1 MAAVVRFRVLRPLA
15 VATALALALAVP
27 GSGPTARADD
37 PPPSAQAPAGS
48 SQNAVVAWND
58 HAAAIARAACI
69 APFDN
74 PLHESRMYAIMHVA
88 VHDALNAIS
97 RRSQPYAY
105 RGKARGASPEA
116 AVAAAARTSL
126 LGALSDITG
135 PFVPCHDDAVTV
147 VESFYTEALKAVP
160 DGPAK
165 REGVAVGKKS
175 AYTILAKRARDG
187 SDTPL
192 VVSDFPQGDEPGEY
206 RFVADGPQ
214 FAFAPGWGEVTPF
227 VRRTD
232 RIRVERPYRL
242 RSAAYARDLNEVKR
256 LGGDGTTTVSAR
268 TAEQTEVALFWKE
281 NSPHQW
287 NRAARDLAADHHLDL
302 WESARMFGLL
312 NLALADGY
320 VATFK
325 VKYDL
330 LFWRPVT
337 AIRLADTDGNDETT
351 ADPDWKPLRE
361 IPPIPDHDSGHAV
374 EGGAAA
380 AALRGYFGTDRLSFS
395 LCSYTVAENTCEDD
409 SPLTRHFTRLSQAA
423 EENAWS
429 RVLIG
434 YHFRHATTVGLDH
447 GTAIGDRV
455 VDHAMAARR

>member
-1 MAAVVRFRVLRPLA
+1 MAAVVRRILRPLA

-27 GSGPTARADD
+27 ASGPTARAAD
-37 PPPSAQAPAGS
+37 PPHPAQAPAAP
-48 SQNAVVAWND
+48 NAVVAWND
-58 HAAAIARAACI
+58 HAAAAARAACV

-97 RRSQPYAY
+97 RRSQAYAY
-105 RGKARGASPEA
+105 RGTARGASPEA

-135 PFVPCHDDAVTV
+135 PFVPCHDAAVAV
-147 VESFYTEALKAVP
+147 VERSYTEALKDIP

-165 REGVAVGKKS
+165 LQGLAVGKKS
-175 AYTILAKRARDG
+175 AYTILARRARDG

-192 VVSDFPQGDEPGEY
+192 VVSDFPQGDQPGEY
-206 RFVADGPQ
+206 RFIADGPQ
-214 FAFAPGWGEVTPF
+214 FAFAPRWGEVTPF

-232 RIRVERPYRL
+232 RIRVEPPYRL
-242 RSAAYARDLNEVKR
+242 RSAAYARDLEEVQR
-256 LGGDGTTTVSAR
+256 LGGDGTTTASAR
-268 TAEQTEVALFWKE
+268 TAEQTEIALFWKE

-287 NRAARDLAADHHLDL
+287 NRAARDLAVDHRLDL

-312 NLALADGY
+312 NLAMADGY

-337 AIRLADTDGNDETT
+337 AIRLADTDGNDRTT
-351 ADPDWKPLRE
+351 ADPGWTPLRE

-447 GTAIGDRV
+447 GTAIGERV
-455 VDHAMAARR
+455 VAHALASRR

>member
-1 MAAVVRFRVLRPLA
+1 MTGTPRFSALRPLA
-15 VATALALALAVP
+15 LGAVLVMALTGTTSAPASA
-27 GSGPTARADD
+27 G
-37 PPPSAQAPAGS
+37 PPPLPTRAPAGV
-48 SQNAVVAWND
+48 NAVVAWND
-58 HAAAIARAACI
+58 HAAAAARAACV

-88 VHDALNAIS
+88 VYDALNAIS
-97 RRSQPYAY
+97 PRSEPYAY
-105 RGKARGASPEA
+105 RGRAPGASPEA

-126 LGALSDITG
+126 LGALDDITG
-135 PFVPCHDDAVTV
+135 PFVPCHDAAVTV
-147 VESFYTEALKAVP
+147 VDGFYAEELDAIP
-160 DGPAK
+160 DSPAK
-165 REGVAVGKKS
+165 RAGIAVGKRS
-175 AYTILAKRARDG
+175 AYTILAKRAGDG

-192 VVSDFPQGDEPGEY
+192 VVTDFPQGDQPGEY
-206 RFVADGPQ
+206 RFVTDGPQ
-214 FAFAPGWGEVTPF
+214 FAFAPRWGEVTPF

-232 RIRVERPYRL
+232 RIRVQPPYRL
-242 RSAAYARDLNEVKR
+242 RSRAYARDLNEVKR
-256 LGGDGTTTVSAR
+256 LGGDGTTTPSER
-268 TAEQTEVALFWKE
+268 TAEETEIALFWKE

-287 NRAARDLAADHHLDL
+287 NRAARDLAVGRQLDP

-312 NLALADGY
+312 NLAMADGY

-337 AIRLADTDGNDETT
+337 AIRLADTDGNDRTT
-351 ADPDWKPLRE
+351 ADPGWKPLRE

-395 LCSYTVAENTCEDD
+395 LCSYTVEENTCEDD
-409 SPLTRHFTRLSQAA
+409 SPLTRHYTRLSQAA
-423 EENAWS
+423 RENAWS

-447 GTAIGDRV
+447 GTAIGERV
-455 VDHAMAARR
+455 VDRTLRPRR

>member
-1 MAAVVRFRVLRPLA
+1 MSRRPRFSTLRPLA
-15 VATALALALAVP
+15 LAAVLVLALAGT
-27 GSGPTARADD
+27 GSTPASAG
-37 PPPSAQAPAGS
+37 PPPLPAQAPAGP
-48 SQNAVVAWND
+48 NAVVTWND
-58 HAAAIARAACI
+58 HAAAAARAACI

-88 VHDALNAIS
+88 VHDALNAVS
-97 RRSQPYAY
+97 RRSQPYAFMG
-105 RGKARGASPEA
+105 RAPGASPEA
-116 AVAAAARTSL
+116 AVASAARTSL
-126 LGALSDITG
+126 LGALDDITE
-135 PFVPCHDDAVTV
+135 PFVPCHDAAVALVEGYYTDAL
-147 VESFYTEALKAVP
+147 EDIP
-160 DGPAK
+160 DGAAK
-165 REGVAVGKKS
+165 LAGVAVGKRS
-175 AYTILAKRARDG
+175 AYTILAKRAGDG

-192 VVSDFPQGDEPGEY
+192 VVSDFPQGDQPGEY

-214 FAFAPGWGEVTPF
+214 FAFAPRWGEVTPF
-227 VRRTD
+227 IRRTD
-232 RIRVERPYRL
+232 RIRVAPPYPLGSR
-242 RSAAYARDLNEVKR
+242 AYARDLNQVKR
-256 LGGDGTTTVSAR
+256 LGGDGTTTPSAR

-287 NRAARDLAADHHLDL
+287 NRAARDLAVGHHLDL

-312 NLALADGY
+312 NLAMADGY
-320 VATFK
+320 VATFQ

-337 AIRLADTDGNDETT
+337 AIRLADTDGNDRTA
-351 ADPDWKPLRE
+351 ADPGWKPLRE
-361 IPPIPDHDSGHAV
+361 VPPIPDHDSGHAV

-409 SPLTRHFTRLSQAA
+409 SPLTRHYTRLSQAA
-423 EENAWS
+423 RENAWS

-447 GTAIGDRV
+447 GTAIGERV
-455 VDHAMAARR
+455 VGHALRPRG